1 VQSSAAQSRA
11 EQTQAAGPPVDAEK
25 GWGTFTRCPVESST
39 RAVA

>member
-1 VQSSAAQSRA
+1 LLQSRA
-11 EQTQAAGPPVDAEK
+11 AQTQMQAAGPPVDAEK